1 MTHILFIIRVSFIF
15 ISIVYCLQEFLASGD
30 YDDVEDLEEKL
41 GKFKGQSICVTCKN
55 VCHLFLILNALY

>member
-1 MTHILFIIRVSFIF
+1 MVN
-15 ISIVYCLQEFLASGD
+15 CLQEFLASGD

-55 VCHLFLILNALY
+55 VCHLSLNLIALLFDQRSIVGSFRIEH